1 MAFNP
6 GGTNYQGFLDQRR
19 MADTGVTEALKAK
32 GEAEKAARIR
42 KSGQRSGLQKLGSAV
57 VRGAA
62 AYYTGGMSDTMGG
75 GAMIDEAML
84 GTDEEGKAVRNEYGE
99 MVGMASQIGGAMSAK
114 KGAEAA
120 KKLEMQS
127 LKDDAMQTRLD
138 NLDPSGVAGREFAM
152 NRSRKDADN
161 LKALQAGQKGSLGGL
176 FQKDIEGINYEPTT
190 VGDWEMPPKPSGG
203 PSGGPPSLQ
212 TPSGSAQTPSVPQ
225 IELPEQLG
233 GKDELKSAAQKFET
247 SGGSPTL
254 EAQAGSEKDRI
265 IAGLAPPPSEQRDPN
280 AKDWGQEQGFI
291 KSKPWNQYTNSQKAV
306 DEGSS
311 LLGRQAKAKGM
322 FLSPSANW

>member
-1 MAFNP
+1 MAFTA

-19 MADTGVTEALKAK
+19 LADTGVTEALKAK

-62 AYYTGGMSDTMGG
+62 AYYTGGMSETMGG

-127 LKDDAMQTRLD
+127 QKDAAMQTRLD
-138 NLDPSGVAGREFAM
+138 NLDPSGKLGMDFAM
-152 NRSRKDADN
+152 KRERRDADN
-161 LKALQAGQKGSLGGL
+161 LKALQAGQKSSFGGL
-176 FQKDIEGINYEPTT
+176 FQKDIEGINYEPTD

-212 TPSGSAQTPSVPQ
+212 TPSGSIQTPSVPQ
-225 IELPEQLG
+225 IELPGQLG
-233 GKDELKSAAQKFET
+233 GKGELKSAAQRYKNEMPQ
-247 SGGSPTL
+247 GSPTIL
-254 EAQAGSEKDRI
+254 EQQSKEKDRI
-265 IAGLAPPPSEQRDPN
+265 IEGISKSSKGPAPER
-280 AKDWGQEQGFI
+280 
-291 KSKPWNQYTNSQKAV
+291 
-306 DEGSS
+306 SS
-311 LLGRQAKAKGM
+311 LYQHPEYTQRGLKGFLGQDEWTTRTV
-322 FLSPSANW
+322 